1 MTSFKKLLFITAS
14 LVMAILP
21 LLIFVPRASA
31 AAAICIWN
39 SPDEPSKT
47 IKCTDSLAIA
57 SLKTKGISS
66 AAADTCY
73 FFDSD
78 RLTLPTISQA
88 PIGSAQC
95 QTWQGQ
101 AKQTAGA
108 APICFK
114 VAGDNVN
121 VGTYSTGHVTPDMLK
136 KSTCTAAML
145 SKQPADGKTSK
156 FINGTCYLVFTNGSI
171 VQDDCAAILQSTAT
185 AAASDANKTPIDAK
199 AANDSPNGSVSS
211 SLSPSQ
217 QQAAIQRN
225 CKPAGKTA
233 TQDELK
239 KCIQENP
246 LVKDINL
253 AINLLSGLVGII
265 VVIMMIVGGIQYM
278 TAGGNPQSVAV
289 AKKRISNAALSIV
302 ALLFMFSFLQ
312 WLIPGGI
319 F

>member
-1 MTSFKKLLFITAS
+1 MTSFKKLVFFSAS
-14 LVMAILP
+14 LVMVILP
-21 LLIFVPRASA
+21 LLVFIPRVSA

-39 SPDEPSKT
+39 SPDEPNTTK
-47 IKCTDSLAIA
+47 KCSDMLPM
-57 SLKTKGISS
+57 LKANNINS

-73 FFDSD
+73 YLDSAPMSM
-78 RLTLPTISQA
+78 PTVSQA

-95 QTWQGQ
+95 KTWQGQ

-114 VAGDNVN
+114 VTGANVN
-121 VGTYSTGHVTPDMLK
+121 VGTYNFGHVTPDMLK
-136 KSTCTAAML
+136 RSTCTSAML
-145 SKQPADGKTSK
+145 SKQPAGSKTSK
-156 FINGTCYLVFTNGSI
+156 FTNGACYLVFANGSI
-171 VQDDCAAILQSTAT
+171 AQDDCATILQKTAG
-185 AAASDANKTPIDAK
+185 AAATDANKTPIDAK
-199 AANDSPNGSVSS
+199 AADNGPNGSVSS

-217 QQAAIQRN
+217 QQAEIERN

-302 ALLFMFSFLQ
+302 ALIFMFSFLQ